1 MIQLYRPGDS
11 ILHRLPATPKL
22 AGLAVVAIA
31 VSAFALD
38 AWSSTGVLVG
48 VCALYVLARMPWRVL
63 AAEVWRLRWLVLV
76 LGGFLWLF
84 VSPIAA
90 WVSSTR
96 VVALI
101 LLAGLLTL
109 TTRMGDLLATLRR
122 ALRPFRRWGVDVDA
136 VAMTISLAI
145 AMIPVVAG
153 FASDLR
159 DAQRARSVRVGIRG
173 IVPLLVRTLRHA
185 DDVGDAL
192 AARGLV

>member
-11 ILHRLPATPKL
+11 ILHRLPAAPKL

-31 VSAFALD
+31 VSTFALD
-38 AWSSTGVLVG
+38 AWSATGVLLG
-48 VCALYVLARMPWRVL
+48 VCALYALARMPWRVL
-63 AAEVWRLRWLVLV
+63 AAEVWRLRWLMLV
-76 LGGFLWLF
+76 LGGFLWFF

-109 TTRMGDLLATLRR
+109 TTRMGELLATLRR

-145 AMIPVVAG
+145 TMIPVVAA
-153 FASDLR
+153 FATDLR
-159 DAQRARSVRVGIRG
+159 DAQRARNVRVGIRG